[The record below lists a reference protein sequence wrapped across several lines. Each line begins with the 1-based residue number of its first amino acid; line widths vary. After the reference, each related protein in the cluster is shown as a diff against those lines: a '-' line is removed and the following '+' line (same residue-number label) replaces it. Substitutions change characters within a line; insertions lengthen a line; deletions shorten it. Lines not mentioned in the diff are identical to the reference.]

1 MLFSSIWV
9 VILTTYVI
17 MIPNKAIGTP
27 HAAAVA
33 ILLFKVSPKNL
44 KYGVV
49 SVPPPIPSKVLTEP
63 VQKAKVLR
71 NLFLLFFAK
80 QFCDTCDFCM
90 F

>member
-1 MLFSSIWV
+1 
-9 VILTTYVI
+9 

-63 VQKAKVLR
+63 VKKAKVLR
-71 NLFLLFFAK
+71 NLYLLFSFIVTS
-80 QFCDTCDFCM
+80 FLYDSVVVII
-90 F
+90 